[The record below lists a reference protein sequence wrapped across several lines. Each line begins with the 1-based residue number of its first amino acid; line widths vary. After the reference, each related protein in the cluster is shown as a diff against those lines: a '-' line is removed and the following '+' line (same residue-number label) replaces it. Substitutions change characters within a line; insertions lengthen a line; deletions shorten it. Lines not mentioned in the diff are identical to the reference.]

1 MTINGIVEYNFFNRN
16 ALIFGIGME
25 SLMFSIALGDRINSM
40 REENLHLV
48 KNQNQILERKVEEKT
63 RELIE
68 DISKRMEVEK
78 ILLDFEICKR
88 RNYWE
93 NP

>member
-1 MTINGIVEYNFFNRN
+1 MELSNIIFNRN

-48 KNQNQILERKVEEKT
+48 KNQNQILERKVEEKQ
-63 RELIE
+63 ENL
-68 DISKRMEVEK
+68 SKIFQSAWK
-78 ILLDFEICKR
+78 
-88 RNYWE
+88 
-93 NP
+93 